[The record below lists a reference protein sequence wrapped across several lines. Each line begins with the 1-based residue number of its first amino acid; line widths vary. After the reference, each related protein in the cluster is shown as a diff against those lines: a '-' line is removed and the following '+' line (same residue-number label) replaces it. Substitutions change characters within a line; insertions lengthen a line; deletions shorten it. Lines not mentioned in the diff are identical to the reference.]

1 MKRLFKK
8 AAVVLL
14 TIMIFFITAF
24 FIYTSIY
31 YKAEDV
37 AVNALNQDIKNGRA
51 KEEKQYILLSSKTQT
66 DTALIFYPGGKV
78 EATAYYPL
86 LSKISNQGI
95 TCILVK
101 MPFHLA
107 VFNPAAAEK
116 IMQEFPEIKNWYIGG
131 HSLGGAMASSYMA
144 SHPDSLNGLILLGA
158 YPYGDIDTQKALVLY
173 GTMDGVLS
181 REKIKGAANVIP
193 IEGGNHAGFGNY
205 GSQKG
210 DGVALISG
218 EDQQEISVDV
228 IYKFIT
234 SKEKYSSKLIKVY
247 QKSG

>member
-8 AAVVLL
+8 TAAVFL
-14 TIMIFFITAF
+14 TIMILFIAAF

-37 AVNALNQDIKNGRA
+37 AVNALNQDIKSGRA
-51 KEEKQYILLSSKTQT
+51 KEESQYILLPSKTQT

-78 EATAYYPL
+78 EAAAYYPL
-86 LSKISNQGI
+86 LSKISDQGI

-107 VFNPAAAEK
+107 VFNPAAADK
-116 IMQEFPEIKNWYIGG
+116 IMKEIPDIKNWYIGG

-181 REKIKGAANVIP
+181 REKIKGAADVIP

-210 DGVALISG
+210 DGVALIP
-218 EDQQEISVDV
+218 EDDQQEISTDA
-228 IYKFIT
+228 ILKFIT
-234 SKEKYSSKLIKVY
+234 QKQKEK
-247 QKSG
+247 SGQ

>member
-8 AAVVLL
+8 TAAVFL
-14 TIMIFFITAF
+14 TIMILFIAAF

-37 AVNALNQDIKNGRA
+37 AVNALNQDIKSGRA
-51 KEEKQYILLSSKTQT
+51 KEESQYILLPSKTQT

-78 EATAYYPL
+78 EAAAYYPL
-86 LSKISNQGI
+86 LSKITDQGI

-107 VFNPAAAEK
+107 VFNPAAADK
-116 IMQEFPEIKNWYIGG
+116 IMKEIPDIKNWYIGG

-181 REKIKGAANVIP
+181 REKIKGAADVIP

-210 DGVALISG
+210 DGVALISE
-218 EDQQEISVDV
+218 EDQQEISTDA
-228 IYKFIT
+228 ILKFIT
-234 SKEKYSSKLIKVY
+234 QKQKEK
-247 QKSG
+247 SGQ

>member
-14 TIMIFFITAF
+14 AIMILIITAF

-31 YKAEDV
+31 YKADDV
-37 AVNALNQDIKNGRA
+37 AVNALNQDINSGRA

-78 EATAYYPL
+78 EAAAYYPL
-86 LSKISNQGI
+86 LSKISSQGI

-107 VFNPAAAEK
+107 VFNPAAADK
-116 IMQEFPEIKNWYIGG
+116 IMQDIPDIKNWYIGG

-158 YPYGDIDTQKALVLY
+158 YPYGDIDTQKALILY

-181 REKIKGAANVIP
+181 RGKIKGSANVIP

-205 GSQKG
+205 GSQNG
-210 DGVALISG
+210 DGTALIPG
-218 EDQQEISVDV
+218 EDQQEIASKAIVE
-228 IYKFIT
+228 FIQ
-234 SKEKYSSKLIKVY
+234 KEKEKPAS
-247 QKSG
+247 

>member
-1 MKRLFKK
+1 MKRLLKK
-8 AAVVLL
+8 TAAVFL
-14 TIMIFFITAF
+14 TILILFIAAF

-37 AVNALNQDIKNGRA
+37 AVNALNQDIKSGRA
-51 KEEKQYILLSSKTQT
+51 KEESQYILLPSKTQT

-78 EATAYYPL
+78 EAAAYYPL
-86 LSKISNQGI
+86 LSKISDQGI

-107 VFNPAAAEK
+107 VFNPAAADK
-116 IMQEFPEIKNWYIGG
+116 IMKEIPDIKNWYIGG

-144 SHPDSLNGLILLGA
+144 SHPDSLNGLNLLGA
-158 YPYGDIDTQKALVLY
+158 YPYGDIETQKALVLY

-181 REKIKGAANVIP
+181 REKIKGAADVIP

-210 DGVALISG
+210 DGIALISE
-218 EDQQEISVDV
+218 EDQQEISTDA
-228 IYKFIT
+228 ILKFIT
-234 SKEKYSSKLIKVY
+234 QKQKEK
-247 QKSG
+247 SGQ

>member
-1 MKRLFKK
+1 MKRLLKK
-8 AAVVLL
+8 TAAVFL
-14 TIMIFFITAF
+14 TILILFIAAF

-37 AVNALNQDIKNGRA
+37 AVNALNQDIKSGRA
-51 KEEKQYILLSSKTQT
+51 KEESQYILLPSKTQT

-78 EATAYYPL
+78 EAAAYYPL
-86 LSKISNQGI
+86 LSKISDQGI

-107 VFNPAAAEK
+107 VFNPAAADK
-116 IMQEFPEIKNWYIGG
+116 IMKEIPDIKNWYIGG

-158 YPYGDIDTQKALVLY
+158 YPYGDIETQKALVLY

-181 REKIKGAANVIP
+181 REKIKGAADVIP

-210 DGVALISG
+210 DGIALISE
-218 EDQQEISVDV
+218 EDQQEISTDA
-228 IYKFIT
+228 ILKFIT
-234 SKEKYSSKLIKVY
+234 QKQKEK
-247 QKSG
+247 SGQ

>member
-8 AAVVLL
+8 TAVVFL
-14 TIMIFFITAF
+14 TIMILFITAF

-37 AVNALNQDIKNGRA
+37 AVNALNQDIKSGRA
-51 KEEKQYILLSSKTQT
+51 KEEKQYILLPSKTQT

-86 LSKISNQGI
+86 LSKISSRGI

-107 VFNPAAAEK
+107 VFNPAAADK
-116 IMQEFPEIKNWYIGG
+116 IMEENPDIKNWYIGG

-173 GTMDGVLS
+173 GTMDDVLS
-181 REKIKGAANVIP
+181 REKIKRAADVIP

-205 GSQKG
+205 GNQKG
-210 DGVALISG
+210 DGDALISG
-218 EDQQEISVDV
+218 EDQQEITTDA
-228 IYKFIT
+228 ILKFIT
-234 SKEKYSSKLIKVY
+234 QKEKEKSS
-247 QKSG
+247 Q

>member
-1 MKRLFKK
+1 MKKLLKK
-8 AAVVLL
+8 ATAGFLIIL
-14 TIMIFFITAF
+14 ILFITAF
-24 FIYTSIY
+24 YIYTSIY
-31 YKAEDV
+31 YKAEGV

-51 KEEKQYILLSSKTQT
+51 KEEKQYILLPSKTQT

-78 EATAYYPL
+78 EAAAYYPL
-86 LSKISNQGI
+86 LSKISSQGI

-107 VFNPAAAEK
+107 VFNSTAADK
-116 IMQEFPEIKNWYIGG
+116 IMQEIPDIKNWYIGG

-181 REKIKGAANVIP
+181 REKIKGAGNVIP

-210 DGVALISG
+210 DGTALIPG
-218 EDQQEISVDV
+218 EEQQEIAVKA
-228 IYKFIT
+228 ILEFIQ
-234 SKEKYSSKLIKVY
+234 KKQEKPAS
-247 QKSG
+247 

>member
-8 AAVVLL
+8 TAAVFL
-14 TIMIFFITAF
+14 TIMILFIAAF

-37 AVNALNQDIKNGRA
+37 AVNALNQDIKSGRA
-51 KEEKQYILLSSKTQT
+51 KEESQYILLPSKTQT

-78 EATAYYPL
+78 EAAAYYPL
-86 LSKISNQGI
+86 LSKISDQGI

-107 VFNPAAAEK
+107 VFNPAAADK
-116 IMQEFPEIKNWYIGG
+116 IMKEIPDIKNWYIGG
-131 HSLGGAMASSYMA
+131 HSLGGAMASSYLA

-181 REKIKGAANVIP
+181 REKIKGAADVIP

-210 DGVALISG
+210 DGIALISE
-218 EDQQEISVDV
+218 EDQQEISTDA
-228 IYKFIT
+228 ILKFIT
-234 SKEKYSSKLIKVY
+234 QKQKEK
-247 QKSG
+247 SGQ

>member
-8 AAVVLL
+8 TAVVFL
-14 TIMIFFITAF
+14 TIMILFITAF

-31 YKAEDV
+31 YKAGDV
-37 AVNALNQDIKNGRA
+37 AVNALNQDIKSGRA
-51 KEEKQYILLSSKTQT
+51 KEEKQYILLPSKTQT
-66 DTALIFYPGGKV
+66 DTAFIFYPGGKV

-86 LSKISNQGI
+86 LSKISSQGI

-107 VFNPAAAEK
+107 VFNPAAADK
-116 IMQEFPEIKNWYIGG
+116 IMEEFPDIKNWYIGG

-144 SHPDSLNGLILLGA
+144 SHPESLNGLILLGA

-173 GTMDGVLS
+173 GTMDDVLS
-181 REKIKGAANVIP
+181 REKIKGAADVIP

-205 GSQKG
+205 GSQNG
-210 DGVALISG
+210 DGDALISG
-218 EDQQEISVDV
+218 EDQQEITTDA
-228 IYKFIT
+228 ILKFIT
-234 SKEKYSSKLIKVY
+234 QKEKEKSS
-247 QKSG
+247 Q

>member
-1 MKRLFKK
+1 MKRLLKK
-8 AAVVLL
+8 TAAVFL
-14 TIMIFFITAF
+14 TILILFIAAF

-37 AVNALNQDIKNGRA
+37 AVNALNQDIKSGRA
-51 KEEKQYILLSSKTQT
+51 KEESQYILLPSKTQT
-66 DTALIFYPGGKV
+66 NTALIFYPGGKV
-78 EATAYYPL
+78 EAAAYYPL
-86 LSKISNQGI
+86 LSKISDQGI

-107 VFNPAAAEK
+107 VFNPAAADK
-116 IMQEFPEIKNWYIGG
+116 IMKEIPDIKNWYIGG

-181 REKIKGAANVIP
+181 REKIKGAADVIP

-210 DGVALISG
+210 DGVALISE
-218 EDQQEISVDV
+218 EDQQEISTDA
-228 IYKFIT
+228 ILKFI
-234 SKEKYSSKLIKVY
+234 SQKQKER
-247 QKSG
+247 SGQ

>member
-8 AAVVLL
+8 TAAVFL
-14 TIMIFFITAF
+14 TIMILFIAAF

-37 AVNALNQDIKNGRA
+37 AVNALNQDIKSGRA
-51 KEEKQYILLSSKTQT
+51 KEESQYILLPSKTQT

-78 EATAYYPL
+78 EAAAYYPL
-86 LSKISNQGI
+86 LSKISDQGI

-107 VFNPAAAEK
+107 VFNPAAADK
-116 IMQEFPEIKNWYIGG
+116 IMKEIPDIKNWYIGG
-131 HSLGGAMASSYMA
+131 HSLGGAMASSYLA

-158 YPYGDIDTQKALVLY
+158 YPYGDIETQKALVLY

-181 REKIKGAANVIP
+181 REKIKGAADVIP

-210 DGVALISG
+210 DGVALISE
-218 EDQQEISVDV
+218 EDQQEISTDA
-228 IYKFIT
+228 ILKFIT
-234 SKEKYSSKLIKVY
+234 QKQKEK
-247 QKSG
+247 SGQ

>member
-8 AAVVLL
+8 TAAVFL
-14 TIMIFFITAF
+14 TIMILFIAAF

-37 AVNALNQDIKNGRA
+37 AVNALNQDIKSGRA
-51 KEEKQYILLSSKTQT
+51 KEESQYILLPSKTQT

-78 EATAYYPL
+78 EAAAYYPL
-86 LSKISNQGI
+86 LSKISDQGI

-107 VFNPAAAEK
+107 VFNPAAADK
-116 IMQEFPEIKNWYIGG
+116 IMKEIPDIKNWYIGG
-131 HSLGGAMASSYMA
+131 HSLGGAMASSYLA

-181 REKIKGAANVIP
+181 REKIKGAADVIP

-210 DGVALISG
+210 DGVALISE
-218 EDQQEISVDV
+218 EDQQEISTDA
-228 IYKFIT
+228 ILKFIT
-234 SKEKYSSKLIKVY
+234 QKQKEK
-247 QKSG
+247 SGQ

>member
-1 MKRLFKK
+1 MKRLLKK

-37 AVNALNQDIKNGRA
+37 AVNALNQDIKSGRA
-51 KEEKQYILLSSKTQT
+51 KEEKQYILLPSKTQT

-78 EATAYYPL
+78 EAAAYYPL
-86 LSKISNQGI
+86 LSKISSQGI

-107 VFNPAAAEK
+107 VFNPAAADK
-116 IMQEFPEIKNWYIGG
+116 IMEENPDIKNWYIGG

-144 SHPDSLNGLILLGA
+144 SHPDSFHGLILLGA

-181 REKIKGAANVIP
+181 REKIKGDADVIP
-193 IEGGNHAGFGNY
+193 IQGGNHASFGNY

-210 DGVALISG
+210 DGISLISG
-218 EDQQEISVDV
+218 EDQQEITTDA
-228 IYKFIT
+228 ILKFIT
-234 SKEKYSSKLIKVY
+234 QKEKEKRS
-247 QKSG
+247 Q

>member
-8 AAVVLL
+8 TAAVFL
-14 TIMIFFITAF
+14 TIMILFIAAF

-37 AVNALNQDIKNGRA
+37 AVNALNQDIKSGRA
-51 KEEKQYILLSSKTQT
+51 KEESQYILLPSKNQT

-78 EATAYYPL
+78 EAAAYYPL
-86 LSKISNQGI
+86 LSKITDQGI

-107 VFNPAAAEK
+107 VFNPAAADK
-116 IMQEFPEIKNWYIGG
+116 IMKEIPDIKNWYIGG

-181 REKIKGAANVIP
+181 REKIKGAADVIP

-210 DGVALISG
+210 DGVALISE
-218 EDQQEISVDV
+218 EDQQEISTDA
-228 IYKFIT
+228 ILKFIT
-234 SKEKYSSKLIKVY
+234 QKQKEK
-247 QKSG
+247 SGQ

>member
-1 MKRLFKK
+1 MKKLLKK
-8 AAVVLL
+8 TAVIFL
-14 TIMIFFITAF
+14 TILILFITAF
-24 FIYTSIY
+24 FIDTSIY

-37 AVNALNQDIKNGRA
+37 AVNALNQDIKSGRA

-78 EATAYYPL
+78 EAAAYYPL
-86 LSKISNQGI
+86 LSKISSQGI

-107 VFNPAAAEK
+107 VFNPAAADK
-116 IMQEFPEIKNWYIGG
+116 IMQEIPDIKNWYIGG

-158 YPYGDIDTQKALVLY
+158 YPYGDIDTQKALILY
-173 GTMDGVLS
+173 GTMDSVLS
-181 REKIKGAANVIP
+181 RGNIKGAANVIP

-205 GSQKG
+205 GSQNG
-210 DGVALISG
+210 DGTALIPG
-218 EDQQEISVDV
+218 EDQQEIAAKA
-228 IYKFIT
+228 ILEFIQ
-234 SKEKYSSKLIKVY
+234 KEQEKPAS
-247 QKSG
+247 

>member
-1 MKRLFKK
+1 MKRLLKK
-8 AAVVLL
+8 TAVVFL
-14 TIMIFFITAF
+14 TIMILFITAF

-31 YKAEDV
+31 YKAEGV
-37 AVNALNQDIKNGRA
+37 AVNALNQDIKSGRA
-51 KEEKQYILLSSKTQT
+51 KEEKQYILLPSKTQT

-86 LSKISNQGI
+86 LSKISSQGI

-107 VFNPAAAEK
+107 VFNPAAADK
-116 IMQEFPEIKNWYIGG
+116 IMEENPDIKNWYIGG

-181 REKIKGAANVIP
+181 REKIKGAADVIP

-210 DGVALISG
+210 DGVSLISG
-218 EDQQEISVDV
+218 EDQQEITTDA
-228 IYKFIT
+228 ILKFIT
-234 SKEKYSSKLIKVY
+234 QKEKEKSS
-247 QKSG
+247 Q

>member
-1 MKRLFKK
+1 MKRLLKK
-8 AAVVLL
+8 IAVVLL
-14 TIMIFFITAF
+14 TIIILFITAF

-31 YKAEDV
+31 YKAENV
-37 AVNALNQDIKNGRA
+37 AVNALNQDIKSGRA
-51 KEEKQYILLSSKTQT
+51 KEEKQYILLPSNTQT

-86 LSKISNQGI
+86 LSKISSHGI

-107 VFNPAAAEK
+107 VFNPSAADK
-116 IMQEFPEIKNWYIGG
+116 IMEENPDIKNWYIGG

-144 SHPDSLNGLILLGA
+144 SHPDSFNGLILLGA

-181 REKIKGAANVIP
+181 RKKIKEAADVIP

-210 DGVALISG
+210 DGVSLISG
-218 EDQQEISVDV
+218 EDQQEITTDA
-228 IYKFIT
+228 ILKFIT
-234 SKEKYSSKLIKVY
+234 QIEKEKSS
-247 QKSG
+247 Q

>member
-1 MKRLFKK
+1 MKRLLKK
-8 AAVVLL
+8 TAVVFL
-14 TIMIFFITAF
+14 TIMILFITAF

-37 AVNALNQDIKNGRA
+37 AVNALNQDIKSGRT

-86 LSKISNQGI
+86 LSKISSQGI

-107 VFNPAAAEK
+107 VFDLSAADK
-116 IMQEFPEIKNWYIGG
+116 IMQEIPDIKNWYIGG

-181 REKIKGAANVIP
+181 RKKIKGAANVIP

-218 EDQQEISVDV
+218 EDQQEITTDA
-228 IYKFIT
+228 ILKFIT
-234 SKEKYSSKLIKVY
+234 QKEKEKSSP
-247 QKSG
+247 

>member
-8 AAVVLL
+8 TAAVFL
-14 TIMIFFITAF
+14 TIMILFIAAF

-37 AVNALNQDIKNGRA
+37 AVNALNQDIKSGRA
-51 KEEKQYILLSSKTQT
+51 KEESQYILLPSKTQT

-78 EATAYYPL
+78 EAAAYYPL
-86 LSKISNQGI
+86 LSKISDQGI

-101 MPFHLA
+101 MPFNLA
-107 VFNPAAAEK
+107 VFNPAAADK
-116 IMQEFPEIKNWYIGG
+116 IMKEIPDIKNWYIGG

-181 REKIKGAANVIP
+181 REKIKGAADVIP

-210 DGVALISG
+210 DGVALISE
-218 EDQQEISVDV
+218 EDQQEISTDA
-228 IYKFIT
+228 ILKFIT
-234 SKEKYSSKLIKVY
+234 QKQKEK
-247 QKSG
+247 SGQ

>member
-1 MKRLFKK
+1 MKRLLKK
-8 AAVVLL
+8 IAVVFL
-14 TIMIFFITAF
+14 TIIILFITAF

-37 AVNALNQDIKNGRA
+37 AVNALNQDIKSGRA
-51 KEEKQYILLSSKTQT
+51 KEEKQYILLPSNTQT

-86 LSKISNQGI
+86 LSKISSQGI

-107 VFNPAAAEK
+107 VFNPAAADK
-116 IMQEFPEIKNWYIGG
+116 IMEENPDIKNWYIGG

-144 SHPDSLNGLILLGA
+144 SHPESFHGLILLGA

-181 REKIKGAANVIP
+181 REKIKGDADVIP
-193 IEGGNHAGFGNY
+193 IQGGNHAGFGNY

-210 DGVALISG
+210 DGISSISG
-218 EDQQEISVDV
+218 EDQQEITTDA
-228 IYKFIT
+228 ILKFIT
-234 SKEKYSSKLIKVY
+234 QKEKEKSS
-247 QKSG
+247 Q

>member
-1 MKRLFKK
+1 MKRLLKK
-8 AAVVLL
+8 TAAVFL
-14 TIMIFFITAF
+14 TILILFIAAF

-37 AVNALNQDIKNGRA
+37 AVNALNQDIKSGRA
-51 KEEKQYILLSSKTQT
+51 KEESQYILLPSKTQT

-78 EATAYYPL
+78 EAAAYYPL
-86 LSKISNQGI
+86 LSKISDQGI

-107 VFNPAAAEK
+107 VFNPAAADK
-116 IMQEFPEIKNWYIGG
+116 IMKEIPDIKNWYIGG

-181 REKIKGAANVIP
+181 REKIKGAADVIP

-210 DGVALISG
+210 DGIALISE
-218 EDQQEISVDV
+218 EDQQEISTDA
-228 IYKFIT
+228 ILKFIT
-234 SKEKYSSKLIKVY
+234 QKQKEK
-247 QKSG
+247 SGQ

>member
-8 AAVVLL
+8 TAAVFL
-14 TIMIFFITAF
+14 TIMILFIAAF

-37 AVNALNQDIKNGRA
+37 AVNALNQDIKSGRA
-51 KEEKQYILLSSKTQT
+51 KEESQYILLPSKTQT

-78 EATAYYPL
+78 EAAAYYPL
-86 LSKISNQGI
+86 LSKISDQGI

-101 MPFHLA
+101 MPFNLA
-107 VFNPAAAEK
+107 VFNPAAADK
-116 IMQEFPEIKNWYIGG
+116 IMKEIPDIKNWYIGG
-131 HSLGGAMASSYMA
+131 HSLGGAMASSYLA

-158 YPYGDIDTQKALVLY
+158 YPYGDIETQKALVLY

-181 REKIKGAANVIP
+181 REKIKGAADVIP

-210 DGVALISG
+210 DGVALISE
-218 EDQQEISVDV
+218 EDQQEISTDA
-228 IYKFIT
+228 ILKFIT
-234 SKEKYSSKLIKVY
+234 QKQKEK
-247 QKSG
+247 SGQ